1 MSISLS
7 VCGGVFVV
15 VVNSSSGLGGAA
27 GMGNAVSTP
36 RESDRAIRKKFLRG
50 RFNTHVLRRHSA
62 RVVG

>member
-15 VVNSSSGLGGAA
+15 VVISSSVFGGAA

-36 RESDRAIRKKFLRG
+36 SESDRAIRKKFLRG
-50 RFNTHVLRRHSA
+50 GSIPQVLRRHSA